1 MTSGGAG
8 AAMSVLPVPHTEPRG
23 VHVAEGD
30 VHGLLLGVEVDRAV
44 PALVA
49 ETGGLHPAERGAQ
62 VADVVR
68 VQPDH
73 AGLDRLR
80 DAVAAGQVA
89 GPDVA
94 GEPVTDVVGQRD
106 RLGL

>member
-8 AAMSVLPVPHTEPRG
+8 AAMSVLLVPHTELAPHTELGG

-94 GEPVTDVVGQRD
+94 GE
-106 RLGL
+106 